1 MTSTASPTSTIRTN
15 NALRADLMLLV
26 VAAIWGSGFVAQ
38 RTAMDHIGPFAFNT
52 ARYAIGA
59 LVLLPFIIRRPRMNS
74 AQIAKGVLLG
84 LVMTIAAGLQQ
95 VGMVYTTAPRAGFI
109 TGLYVLFV
117 PLIALCFGSR
127 TNTGH
132 ILGIILASLGMY
144 LLAGDISL
152 TQGVGRGDLL
162 IAICAIMWA
171 LHVVLIAYLVKTAD
185 PLSLAFL
192 QFVTVALVSL
202 AIERATET
210 TTLPGIHDALGAILF
225 SGILVVGVA
234 FTLQIIAQKHAPPTH
249 AAIIMSLEAVF
260 GALFGWMLLSE
271 TLNSKELVGCA
282 LMLAG
287 MILAQLWPHKRTR
300 AERAEL
306 IDPVR

>member
-1 MTSTASPTSTIRTN
+1 MTRTN

-59 LVLLPFIIRRPRMNS
+59 LVLLPFILRRPKMTRL
-74 AQIAKGVLLG
+74 QIAKGLLLG
-84 LVMTIAAGLQQ
+84 LVMTAAAGLQQ
-95 VGMVYTTAPRAGFI
+95 VGMVHTTAPRAGFI

-117 PLIALCFGSR
+117 PLIALCFGQR

-132 ILGIILASLGMY
+132 ILGIILAAFGMY

-152 TQGVGRGDLL
+152 SNGVGRGDLL
-162 IAICAIMWA
+162 IALCAVIWA
-171 LHVVLIAYLVKTAD
+171 LHVVLIAYLVKSAD
-185 PLSLAFL
+185 PLSLAFV
-192 QFVTVALVSL
+192 QFVTVAIVSL
-202 AIERATET
+202 VIERATET
-210 TTLPGIHDALGAILF
+210 TSLAGMQSALGAILF
-225 SGILVVGVA
+225 SGVLVVGVA

-271 TLNSKELVGCA
+271 TLNQRELLGCA
-282 LMLAG
+282 LMFAG
-287 MILAQLWPHKRTR
+287 MILAQLWPHKRTK
-300 AERAEL
+300 AEQAEL